1 MSTAKPYIL
10 VVDDS
15 SDGREMLT
23 QYLTFRG
30 FFVVEAAN
38 GETAIDLVHKRRP
51 AVILM
56 DLQMPGIG
64 GWEATRQ
71 IKANPATK
79 DIIVIAVTARALS
92 PEEGIARQA
101 GCDAFIAKPFDI
113 TALGDALGE
122 VLVRGRHGLVAL
134 DQLNQIQSQ
143 TGNGKRSVTERAR
156 GR

>member
-1 MSTAKPYIL
+1 MTTAKPYIL

-15 SDGREMLT
+15 SDGREMLA

-30 FFVVEAAN
+30 FSVVEAAN

-64 GWEATRQ
+64 GWDATRQ

-79 DIIVIAVTARALS
+79 DIIVIALTARALA

-101 GCDAFIAKPFDI
+101 GCDAFIVKPFDI
-113 TALGDALGE
+113 TALGDAVGE

-134 DQLNQIQSQ
+134 DQMNQIQSQ
-143 TGNGKRSVTERAR
+143 TGNGKRSAAT
-156 GR
+156 

>member
-1 MSTAKPYIL
+1 MTTAKPYIL

-15 SDGREMLT
+15 SDGREMLA

-64 GWEATRQ
+64 GWDATRQ

-79 DIIVIAVTARALS
+79 DIIVIAVTARALA

-113 TALGDALGE
+113 TALGDAVGE

-134 DQLNQIQSQ
+134 NQLNQVQSQ
-143 TGNGKRSVTERAR
+143 TRNGKRSDAT
-156 GR
+156 

>member
-1 MSTAKPYIL
+1 MTTAKPYIL

-15 SDGREMLT
+15 SDDREMLA

-64 GWEATRQ
+64 GWDATRQ

-79 DIIVIAVTARALS
+79 DIIVIAVTARALA
-92 PEEGIARQA
+92 PEEGIARRA

-113 TALGDALGE
+113 TALGDAVGE

-143 TGNGKRSVTERAR
+143 TGNGKRSDAT
-156 GR
+156 

>member
-1 MSTAKPYIL
+1 MFA
-10 VVDDS
+10 
-15 SDGREMLT
+15 

-64 GWEATRQ
+64 GWDATRQ

-79 DIIVIAVTARALS
+79 DIIVIAVTARALA

-113 TALGDALGE
+113 TALGDAVGE

-143 TGNGKRSVTERAR
+143 TGNGKRSDAT
-156 GR
+156 

>member
-1 MSTAKPYIL
+1 MTTAKPYIL

-15 SDGREMLT
+15 SDGREMLA

-64 GWEATRQ
+64 GW
-71 IKANPATK
+71 
-79 DIIVIAVTARALS
+79 D
-92 PEEGIARQA
+92 
-101 GCDAFIAKPFDI
+101 
-113 TALGDALGE
+113 
-122 VLVRGRHGLVAL
+122 VAL

-143 TGNGKRSVTERAR
+143 TGNGKRSAAT
-156 GR
+156 